1 MRLLKSFFWAS
12 FIFLVFSCVTKPS
25 DISPDLSPQELIQRA
40 QEASDSN
47 NYRRAEVYYNEVLN
61 RYPLDDAAVCEA
73 RYEIADIHYKQRKW
87 EIARSEFEAL
97 LDRYKEDNAEFLPAK
112 YKILAESG
120 IQKVEAKEAAS
131 KFGKF

>member
-1 MRLLKSFFWAS
+1 
-12 FIFLVFSCVTKPS
+12 
-25 DISPDLSPQELIQRA
+25 
-40 QEASDSN
+40 
-47 NYRRAEVYYNEVLN
+47 VYYNEVLN

-112 YKILAESG
+112 YKILAEGG